1 MWAWGGEFGF
11 GLAILR
17 SVDSVLCPVRVGRS
31 DELSA
36 VTALVNRAAEGRG
49 GGAFVLGEPGVGKSR
64 LVREVSTFA
73 TDRGLHVLAGR
84 AVPGDNPL
92 PFRLLT
98 EALVSAGRGRPAPDG
113 PELTG
118 FAAQLARLV
127 PEWGTGSGTDGA
139 DDSPVLIGEAV
150 VRLLRVLGG
159 TRGCLLVLADLHWA
173 DAETLAVVEYLAD
186 VMRTENCCV
195 DREAGGHRDGN
206 FDRLA
211 QRVPL
216 WVVPAWPVNDGT

>member
-73 TDRGLHVLAGR
+73 TDRGCMC
-84 AVPGDNPL
+84 
-92 PFRLLT
+92 
-98 EALVSAGRGRPAPDG
+98 
-113 PELTG
+113 
-118 FAAQLARLV
+118 
-127 PEWGTGSGTDGA
+127 
-139 DDSPVLIGEAV
+139 SPVG
-150 VRLLRVLGG
+150 RS
-159 TRGCLLVLADLHWA
+159 LAIIRCRF
-173 DAETLAVVEYLAD
+173 V
-186 VMRTENCCV
+186 C
-195 DREAGGHRDGN
+195 
-206 FDRLA
+206 
-211 QRVPL
+211 
-216 WVVPAWPVNDGT
+216 